1 MAAGPDN
8 LVRLTGAQLEQ
19 GAETLVR
26 AFQDYPL
33 TVYFNPDPSARKTQM
48 TGSFKSLLRFG
59 VKYGEVYATSP
70 EMEGVAMWLPSE
82 NADKTLWRQIRC
94 GNYAALMGML
104 RNKPAAPRAYGEYS
118 NAVRKRRAPV
128 PYMYLQLLG
137 VDPAYQGRGYSSRL
151 LRGMFARIDGEG
163 LPCFLETQVEK
174 NVGIY
179 EHFGFRV
186 VEEGLVPGSEV
197 KSWAM
202 LREIRLY

>member
-1 MAAGPDN
+1 MVNSLDN

-33 TVYFNPDPSARKTQM
+33 TVYFNPDPSERKTQI
-48 TGSFKSLLRFG
+48 TNGFASLLRFG
-59 VKYGEVYATSP
+59 VMYGEVYATSP
-70 EMEGVAMWLPSE
+70 KMEGVAMWLPSE

-94 GNYAALMGML
+94 GNYSALKGVFKK
-104 RNKPAAPRAYGEYS
+104 KPSRQRAYGEYT
-118 NAVRKRRAPV
+118 NAVHKRRAPF
-128 PYMYLQLLG
+128 PHLYLQLLG
-137 VDPAYQGRGYSSRL
+137 VDPACQGRGYSSRL
-151 LRGMFARIDGEG
+151 LRAMFSRIDGKG

-186 VEEGLVPGSEV
+186 VEEGFVPGSEV